1 MIPAMFG
8 AAGAA
13 NSEQFANLP
22 PEQNP
27 FYLQAANMRI
37 QQEVKSG
44 KLYLFKTKPRI
55 IPFLKAALS
64 LMLFLTGAAAI
75 VLAVGLML
83 ATNITPFS
91 DNKTSVITDGVLVI
105 ILALMCVYLGVIV
118 GIPLIKQIR
127 KQANDNNLYF
137 LDWR

>member
-1 MIPAMFG
+1 MFG
-8 AAGAA
+8 GAGA

-27 FYLQAANMRI
+27 FYIQSANMRI

-75 VLAVGLML
+75 ILAVGLIL
-83 ATNITPFS
+83 ATTTQVGQFIG
-91 DNKTSVITDGVLVI
+91 DKKTGVITDGVLVI
-105 ILALMCVYLGVIV
+105 ILALMCIYLGVIV

-137 LDWR
+137 LD